1 MNNYEK
7 EIYQYFTEES
17 HFRKMIAISQH
28 ALVVKRQLMLDFWES
43 LLKELENRV
52 SENYKEWEVS
62 TYGDSTISWGKI
74 LIHKLHH
81 KDRGED
87 NLPLLAIGIQRIMD
101 RQYPF
106 YGIFLNNKTKKYNVE
121 DVISYIRNIEVIK
134 DWSQDNDKWW
144 PRWKMAECDFRNEDD
159 YVKIL
164 PEKREVTINS
174 ICNSLVN
181 LIELLSDEMDNI
193 YTRKK

>member
-28 ALVVKRQLMLDFWES
+28 ALVVKRQLMSEFWES

-62 TYGDSTISWGKI
+62 TYGDFTISWGKI